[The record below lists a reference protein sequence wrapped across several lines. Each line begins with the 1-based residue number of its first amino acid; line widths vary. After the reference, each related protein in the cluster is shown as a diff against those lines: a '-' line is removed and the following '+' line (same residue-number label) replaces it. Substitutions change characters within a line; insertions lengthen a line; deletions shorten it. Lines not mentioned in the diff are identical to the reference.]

1 MFARMGSRHFAHLY
15 ISGLFRL
22 RLGFLNSLGDLAFER
37 RRDDRTVRAS
47 REDVTAAPALPHA
60 GGTTQNGDRRAP
72 RACVP
77 VLQAFLDFLDPSADA
92 HSIARAESGDDACLS
107 RATGHRRPQDD

>member
-1 MFARMGSRHFAHLY
+1 MGSRHFAHLY

-77 VLQAFLDFLDPSADA
+77 VLQAFLDFLDPAADA